1 LRENY
6 YLNEKQIKEGINLCI
21 QNVKRLLK
29 NTEILCENGGDEITV
44 FSIYHNAIE
53 EFGKAII
60 LEKTL
65 ENKSIG
71 SKTYAVSIKL
81 CGDDSESR
89 NEKFVE
95 AFDKLPDE
103 CDANRQMELLMYS
116 DKLDW
121 DDTVGEWRMPPI
133 MERYYYENDR
143 QGVEQEIERDDEEV
157 YPEILL
163 IAIEN
168 FRNHIGKLTDL
179 D

>member
-1 LRENY
+1 LRESY
-6 YLNEKQIKEGINLCI
+6 YLSENQIKEGINLCI
-21 QNVKRLLK
+21 KNVTRLLK
-29 NTEILCENGGDEITV
+29 DSEMLCNNEGDEITA
-44 FSIYHNAIE
+44 FSIYNDALE

-65 ENKSIG
+65 ENKSNG
-71 SKTYAVSIKL
+71 SKTYAISIKL

-103 CDANRQMELLMYS
+103 CDVDRQMELLMYS

-121 DDTVGEWRMPPI
+121 DDTVGAWRMPPI

-143 QGVEQEIERDDEEV
+143 QDVEQEIERDDEEV
-157 YPEILL
+157 YPDKLL
-163 IAIEN
+163 IAIDN
-168 FRNHIGKLTDL
+168 FRNYIENINGID
-179 D
+179 